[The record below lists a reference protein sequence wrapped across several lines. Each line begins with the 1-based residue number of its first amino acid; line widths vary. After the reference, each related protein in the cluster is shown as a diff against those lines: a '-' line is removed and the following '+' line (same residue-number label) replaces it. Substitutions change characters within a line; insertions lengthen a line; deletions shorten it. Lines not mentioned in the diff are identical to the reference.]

1 MKVTVSSQTR
11 GLGPGLGRVR
21 GHHHQ
26 PGTSIGS
33 PESPPGQQEDSMG
46 ASDMRVTAILILV
59 TISLVQADKEHK
71 TEIPVI
77 ASDRLLTGPIGDGAA
92 AAGQLISD
100 LGM

>member
-1 MKVTVSSQTR
+1 MKVTVSSQTS

-21 GHHHQ
+21 GHHQ
-26 PGTSIGS
+26 PDTSIES

-59 TISLVQADKEHK
+59 TISLVQADKEQK
-71 TEIPVI
+71 I

>member
-11 GLGPGLGRVR
+11 GLGAGLGRVR
-21 GHHHQ
+21 GHHQ
-26 PGTSIGS
+26 PDTSIGS

-59 TISLVQADKEHK
+59 TISLVQADKEQR